1 MKFRWTSVA
10 WSIAY
15 LLLLLSLSTPLLI
28 ITTLFLTIPAV
39 VLFTTLSTKQFI
51 VHLLPILLIVGL
63 ITPVYVL
70 LALYFL
76 IPALVM
82 GRWYKRRSSALSTIM
97 AGTVTILGEFLLLLV
112 IGTALFNFDLSTY
125 VNDMMQMVMSPLSD
139 LGTGN
144 PMISEFNLT
153 SEDVNT
159 ISHMTIQVIPM
170 TLILSSFMMA
180 VITHSIV
187 RPILNSMG
195 YAVPK
200 LKPAREWRL
209 SRSFIWYY
217 LLGVVISLFSGN
229 SDSSFMLM
237 ISANMLPLL
246 QIVFKIQTIGFVF
259 FLVHER
265 KWSKIVAILLSL
277 LVAWLPGLWIIGIID
292 IAFPL
297 RELVKKSKR

>member
-1 MKFRWTSVA
+1 MA
-10 WSIAY
+10 WSIVY

-28 ITTLFLTIPAV
+28 ITTLFLIIPAV

-51 VHLLPILLIVGL
+51 VHLLPVLLIVGL
-63 ITPVYVL
+63 ITPVYVV

-76 IPALVM
+76 IPAIVM
-82 GRWYKRRSSALSTIM
+82 GRWYKKRASALSTIL

-112 IGTALFNFDLSTY
+112 IGTALFNFDLSSY
-125 VNDMMQMVMSPLSD
+125 VNDMMQMVTSPLSD

-144 PMISEFNLT
+144 PLMTEFNLT

-187 RPILNSMG
+187 RPILNSME

-217 LLGVVISLFSGN
+217 LLGVVINLLFGN
-229 SDSSFMLM
+229 SDNSFMLM
-237 ISANMLPLL
+237 ISANLLPLL
-246 QIVFKIQTIGFVF
+246 QIVFKIQTIGFLF
-259 FLVHER
+259 FVVYER
-265 KWSKIVAILLSL
+265 KWCKIVAILLAL
-277 LVAWLPGLWIIGIID
+277 PVIWLPGLWIIGIID
-292 IAFPL
+292 MAFPL

>member
-1 MKFRWTSVA
+1 MA
-10 WSIAY
+10 WSIVY

-28 ITTLFLTIPAV
+28 ITTLFLIIPAV

-51 VHLLPILLIVGL
+51 VHLLPVLLIVGL
-63 ITPVYVL
+63 ITPVYVV

-76 IPALVM
+76 IPAIVM
-82 GRWYKRRSSALSTIM
+82 GRWYKKRASALSTIL

-112 IGTALFNFDLSTY
+112 IGTALFNFDLSSY
-125 VNDMMQMVMSPLSD
+125 VNDMMQMVTSPLSD

-144 PMISEFNLT
+144 PLMTEFNLT

-187 RPILNSMG
+187 RPILNSMD

-217 LLGVVISLFSGN
+217 LLGVVINLLFGN
-229 SDSSFMLM
+229 SDNSFMLM
-237 ISANMLPLL
+237 ISANLLPLL
-246 QIVFKIQTIGFVF
+246 QIVFKIQTIGFLF
-259 FLVHER
+259 FVVYER
-265 KWSKIVAILLSL
+265 KWSKIVAILLAL
-277 LVAWLPGLWIIGIID
+277 LIIWLPGLWIIGIID
-292 IAFPL
+292 MAFPL

>member
-10 WSIAY
+10 WSVAY

-39 VLFTTLSTKQFI
+39 VLFTTLNTKQFI
-51 VHLLPILLIVGL
+51 LHLLPVLLIVGL
-63 ITPVYVL
+63 ITPIYVL

-82 GRWYKRRSSALSTIM
+82 GRWYKKRASALSTIL
-97 AGTVTILGEFLLLLV
+97 AGTITILGEFLLLLV
-112 IGTALFNFDLSTY
+112 VGAALFNFDLSGY
-125 VNDMMQMVMSPLSD
+125 VTDTVEMVAAMFAD

-144 PMISEFNLT
+144 PLASEFVLT
-153 SEDVNT
+153 SKD
-159 ISHMTIQVIPM
+159 ISDISFRTIQVIPI
-170 TLILSSFMMA
+170 TLIISSFVMA

-187 RPILNSMG
+187 RPILNSME
-195 YAVPK
+195 YAVPR
-200 LKPAREWRL
+200 LKPARDWKL

-217 LLGVVISLFSGN
+217 LIGVVITFIFGN
-229 SDSSFMLM
+229 SDSGFMPM
-237 ISANMLPLL
+237 ISANLLPLL
-246 QIVFKIQTIGFVF
+246 QAVFIIQTIGFMF
-259 FLVHER
+259 FIVHKL
-265 KWSKIVAILLSL
+265 KWSKVVAIVLSL
-277 LVAWLPGLWIIGIID
+277 LVLWVPGLWIIGVID

>member
-82 GRWYKRRSSALSTIM
+82 GRWYKKRSSALSTIM

-217 LLGVVISLFSGN
+217 LLGVVISLFFGN

-237 ISANMLPLL
+237 ISANLLPLL

-259 FLVHER
+259 FLVNER

-277 LVAWLPGLWIIGIID
+277 LVVWLPGLWIIGIID

>member
-1 MKFRWTSVA
+1 MA

>member
-28 ITTLFLTIPAV
+28 ITTLFLIIPAV

-51 VHLLPILLIVGL
+51 LHLLPVLLIVGM
-63 ITPVYVL
+63 ITPAYVL

-82 GRWYKRRSSALSTIM
+82 GRWYKKRASALSTIL
-97 AGTVTILGEFLLLLV
+97 AGTVTILGELLLLLV
-112 IGTALFNFDLSTY
+112 IGRALFDFDLSNY
-125 VNDMMQMVMSPLSD
+125 VNDVLQMVASPLSD
-139 LGTGN
+139 LGTAN
-144 PMISEFNLT
+144 PLMSEFNLT

-159 ISHMTIQVIPM
+159 ISYMTVQVIPM
-170 TLILSSFMMA
+170 TLILSSFVIA

-187 RPILNSMG
+187 RPILNSMN
-195 YAVPK
+195 YAVPR

-217 LLGVVISLFSGN
+217 LLGVVISLLFGPAESG
-229 SDSSFMLM
+229 FMSML
-237 ISANMLPLL
+237 SANLLPLI
-246 QIVFKIQTIGFVF
+246 QVVFRIQTIGFLF
-259 FLVHER
+259 FLVYER
-265 KWSKIVAILLSL
+265 KWNKIVAILLSL
-277 LVAWLPGLWIIGIID
+277 FVIWLPALWIIGIID
-292 IAFPL
+292 MAFPL

>member
-1 MKFRWTSVA
+1 MA

-82 GRWYKRRSSALSTIM
+82 GRWYKKRSSALSTIM

-170 TLILSSFMMA
+170 TLMLSSFMMA

-217 LLGVVISLFSGN
+217 LLGVVISLFFGN

-237 ISANMLPLL
+237 ISANLLPLL

-277 LVAWLPGLWIIGIID
+277 LVVWLPGLWIIGIID

>member
-10 WSIAY
+10 WSIVY

-28 ITTLFLTIPAV
+28 ITTLFLIIPAV

-51 VHLLPILLIVGL
+51 VHLLPVLLIVGL
-63 ITPVYVL
+63 ITPVYVV

-76 IPALVM
+76 IPAIVM
-82 GRWYKRRSSALSTIM
+82 GRWYKKRASALSTIL

-112 IGTALFNFDLSTY
+112 IGTALFNFDLSSY
-125 VNDMMQMVMSPLSD
+125 VNDMMQMVTSPLSD

-144 PMISEFNLT
+144 PLMTEFNLT

-187 RPILNSMG
+187 RPILNSME

-217 LLGVVISLFSGN
+217 LLGVVINLLFGN
-229 SDSSFMLM
+229 SDNSFMLM
-237 ISANMLPLL
+237 ISANLLPLL
-246 QIVFKIQTIGFVF
+246 QIVFKIQTIGFLF
-259 FLVHER
+259 FVVYER
-265 KWSKIVAILLSL
+265 KWCKIVAILLAL
-277 LVAWLPGLWIIGIID
+277 PVIWLPGLWIIGIID
-292 IAFPL
+292 MAFPL

>member
-1 MKFRWTSVA
+1 MA

-28 ITTLFLTIPAV
+28 ITTLFLIIPAV

-51 VHLLPILLIVGL
+51 VHLVPVLLIVGL
-63 ITPVYVL
+63 INPVYVL
-70 LALYFL
+70 LAVYFL

-82 GRWYKRRSSALSTIM
+82 GRWYKKRASAMSTIL
-97 AGTVTILGEFLLLLV
+97 AGTITILGEFLLLLV

-125 VNDMMQMVMSPLSD
+125 VNDMMQMVTSPLSD

-144 PMISEFNLT
+144 PLMTELSLT
-153 SEDVNT
+153 SDDVDT
-159 ISHMTIQVIPM
+159 ISYWTIQVIPM

-187 RPILNSMG
+187 RPILNSMN

-217 LLGVVISLFSGN
+217 LLGIVINMLFGT

-237 ISANMLPLL
+237 ISANLLPLL
-246 QIVFKIQTIGFVF
+246 QIVFKIQAIGFLF
-259 FLVHER
+259 FVVSER
-265 KWSKIVAILLSL
+265 KWNKIVAILLAL
-277 LVAWLPGLWIIGIID
+277 PVIWLPGLWIIGIID

>member
-217 LLGVVISLFSGN
+217 LLGVVISLFSGS

-277 LVAWLPGLWIIGIID
+277 LVSWLPGLWIIGIID

>member
-28 ITTLFLTIPAV
+28 ITTLFLIIPAV

-51 VHLLPILLIVGL
+51 VHLVPILLIVGL
-63 ITPVYVL
+63 INPVYVL
-70 LALYFL
+70 LAVYFL

-82 GRWYKRRSSALSTIM
+82 GRWYKKRASAMSTIL
-97 AGTVTILGEFLLLLV
+97 AGTITILGEFLLLLV

-125 VNDMMQMVMSPLSD
+125 VNDMMQMVTSPLSD

-144 PMISEFNLT
+144 PLMTELSLT
-153 SEDVNT
+153 SDDVDT
-159 ISHMTIQVIPM
+159 ISYWTIQVIPM

-187 RPILNSMG
+187 RPILNSMN

-217 LLGVVISLFSGN
+217 LLGIVINMLFGT

-237 ISANMLPLL
+237 ISANLLPLL
-246 QIVFKIQTIGFVF
+246 QIVFKIQAIGFLF
-259 FLVHER
+259 FVVSER
-265 KWSKIVAILLSL
+265 KWNKIVAILLAL
-277 LVAWLPGLWIIGIID
+277 PVIWLPGLWIIGIID

>member
-1 MKFRWTSVA
+1 VA
-10 WSIAY
+10 WSIVY

-28 ITTLFLTIPAV
+28 ITTLFLIIPAV

-51 VHLLPILLIVGL
+51 VHLLPVLLIVGL
-63 ITPVYVL
+63 ITPVYVV

-76 IPALVM
+76 IPAIVM
-82 GRWYKRRSSALSTIM
+82 GRWYKKRASALSTIL

-112 IGTALFNFDLSTY
+112 IGTALFNFDLSSY
-125 VNDMMQMVMSPLSD
+125 VNDMMQMVTSPLSD

-144 PMISEFNLT
+144 PLMTEFNLT

-187 RPILNSMG
+187 RPILNSME

-217 LLGVVISLFSGN
+217 LLGVVINLLFGN
-229 SDSSFMLM
+229 SDNSFMLM
-237 ISANMLPLL
+237 ISANLLPLL
-246 QIVFKIQTIGFVF
+246 QIVFKIQAIGFLF
-259 FLVHER
+259 FVVYER
-265 KWSKIVAILLSL
+265 KWNKIVAILLAL
-277 LVAWLPGLWIIGIID
+277 PVIWLPGLWIIGIID
-292 IAFPL
+292 MAFPL